1 MRRAPIVLLA
11 GLLVMGCAVAGKS
24 SPGGET
30 SPAAPGSVA
39 PHGATPGRAAPQPDS
54 PSPVAPASPSAD
66 KGSEPTIVIARLG
79 DHLVLLDAG
88 NGQRLFETPAG
99 VGTPDWRTVYAT
111 SPSGSATL
119 VARVR
124 VDEGGGVD
132 ANQTIAGH
140 FVPATIGT
148 SAATTG
154 LSADGGTLVLVDP
167 APPAGR
173 SRFAVL
179 STAFDRPAAIISL
192 AGRFTFDAL
201 SPDGRRL
208 YLVEHLAADVGGHYV
223 VRSYDV
229 AARALEDGI
238 VVDKLKSG
246 EAMAGT
252 PVEQVA
258 GDSGWVFTLY
268 LGPDGP
274 FVHALSTLDRIAI
287 CLDLP
292 LAPGSGAAASGWG
305 LGVDAGA
312 HVLYVANGTLGRVY
326 QVDLDSPQVVRSA
339 DLATAANTLAKLAKF
354 DGAPGTAGRLAALSP
369 DGSSLYVVGPAGLRV
384 VSTRDLSSGAL
395 LVAGQVLS
403 GVGISPDGRMLF
415 ALERGGRIVSVDAAT
430 GAVLGAFDGTGYDAI
445 LRVIGGRP

>member
-1 MRRAPIVLLA
+1 MRRASIVLLA
-11 GLLVMGCAVAGKS
+11 GLLVIGCAVAGKS
-24 SPGGET
+24 PPGGEA
-30 SPAAPGSVA
+30 SPAAPG
-39 PHGATPGRAAPQPDS
+39 GATPDSGAPGRSAPQ
-54 PSPVAPASPSAD
+54 PASPS
-66 KGSEPTIVIARLG
+66 PTAPTSPSPATGGDPDIVIARRG
-79 DHLVLLDAG
+79 DRLVLLDAG

-132 ANQTIAGH
+132 AQETIAGR

-148 SAATTG
+148 AGVPAG
-154 LSADGGTLVLVDP
+154 LSADGGTLVLVD
-167 APPAGR
+167 AEPPAGR
-173 SRFAVL
+173 SRFAIL
-179 STAFDRPAAIISL
+179 STALDAPAAIVSL
-192 AGRFTFDAL
+192 AGRYTFDTL
-201 SPDGRRL
+201 SPDGRRM
-208 YLVEHLAADVGGHYV
+208 YLIEHVAAEAGGHYV

-229 AARALEDGI
+229 SARALEPGI
-238 VVDKLKSG
+238 VVDKLNSG

-258 GDSGWVFTLY
+258 GNSGWVFTLY

-292 LAPGSGAAASGWG
+292 LPAGAATATSGWG
-305 LGVDAGA
+305 LGTDAGA
-312 HVLYVANGTLGRVY
+312 HVMYVANGALGRVY
-326 QVDLDSPQVVRSA
+326 QVDLDSPGVVRAA
-339 DLATAANTLAKLAKF
+339 DLASAVNPLVQLAKF
-354 DGAPGTAGRLAALSP
+354 DGAPGTTGRLTALSP
-369 DGSSLYVVGPAGLRV
+369 DGSALYVVGPTGLRV

-395 LVAGQVLS
+395 LLADQVLA

-415 ALERGGRIVSVDAAT
+415 ALERDGRIVRVDPGN
-430 GAVLGAFDGTGYDAI
+430 GAVLGAFDSTGYDAI
-445 LRVIGGRP
+445 LRVIGARP